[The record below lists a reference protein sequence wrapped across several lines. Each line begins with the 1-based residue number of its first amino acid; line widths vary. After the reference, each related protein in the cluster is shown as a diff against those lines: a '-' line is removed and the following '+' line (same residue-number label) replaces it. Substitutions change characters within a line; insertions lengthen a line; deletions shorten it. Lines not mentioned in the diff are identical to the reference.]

1 MKYSRS
7 HNPSYVSKNNN
18 LYAFNGER
26 PKSEAVDFELIE
38 LEVRGNKQQG
48 YLIDKEIHTQE
59 IISLNGWMM
68 DNHNLQGVL
77 EGLGY
82 PCYQIFSYYGAD
94 EIWCID
100 AVNGMP
106 ICILRACI

>member
-1 MKYSRS
+1 
-7 HNPSYVSKNNN
+7 
-18 LYAFNGER
+18 
-26 PKSEAVDFELIE
+26 
-38 LEVRGNKQQG
+38 
-48 YLIDKEIHTQE
+48 
-59 IISLNGWMM
+59 MM